1 MPSKDGFTKS
11 YETCDSKGP
20 ERYESGFRNTSAA
33 GDHFILEGF
42 FSKWMVPKSGTKII
56 FLNFSIECC

>member
-42 FSKWMVPKSGTKII
+42 FS
-56 FLNFSIECC
+56 